1 MKGRDIMIYVNDP
14 EKIPVPEKEEYWD
27 RSEKDYRKKINL
39 ISGLTPHITAGD
51 ENDAAAA
58 NHNTPPSKGT
68 LTDGNIPTSV
78 SYDEKDWFKFARGQS
93 REIIFDITK
102 ISTVT
107 NTTLSSRP
115 LPASKALSSPM
126 VASSVTPTFA
136 GKSRNK

>member
-58 NHNTPPSKGT
+58 NHNTPPSRGT

-102 ISTVT
+102 IKKK
-107 NTTLSSRP
+107 NL
-115 LPASKALSSPM
+115 
-126 VASSVTPTFA
+126 
-136 GKSRNK
+136 